1 MDKKLKRALIY
12 SAVVAPGIGHW
23 MMGQRAK
30 GAALISASIA
40 LVAVF
45 LYRLAR
51 VMTAMFAAL
60 NADLYEAA
68 AGGSAPTAMRAVQSR
83 FYLDLSWVILL
94 LLALYGFGI
103 FDLYRLRKR

>member
-12 SAVVAPGIGHW
+12 SALGAPGIGHW

-30 GAALISASIA
+30 GAALITASLA

-45 LYRLAR
+45 IYRLVH
-51 VMTAMFAAL
+51 VMVAMFDAL

-68 AGGSAPTAMRAVQSR
+68 SGGLGPTAVRSVQSR
-83 FYLDLSWVILL
+83 IYLDLWWVILL
-94 LLALYGFGI
+94 LLALYGYGI